1 MKNNATVP
9 SLSIDGW
16 VNTPLR
22 SADYLFS
29 HLFLSDYSQTYIYY
43 TNVKS
48 IPYLVYKNQDSI
60 PDLIT
65 GVKNMLDTYFG
76 QYYDQ
81 VNSEV
86 TANQPDGTSVTLN
99 IFLELIDDNV
109 TYTLSKVIE
118 FSESKVKQIIDVN
131 NG

>member
-1 MKNNATVP
+1 MKNNATLP

-22 SADYLFS
+22 TADYLFS
-29 HLFLSDYSQTYIYY
+29 HLFLSDYSQSYLYY
-43 TNVKS
+43 SKVKS
-48 IPYLVYKNQDSI
+48 IPWLIFKNQEAI

-65 GVKNMLDTYFG
+65 DVKNMLDTYFG
-76 QYYDQ
+76 QYYDT

-86 TANQPDGTSVTLN
+86 SANQPEGTSVTLN
-99 IFLELIDDNV
+99 IFLELIDDNT
-109 TYTLSKVIE
+109 TYTLNKVIE
-118 FSESKVKQIIDVN
+118 FSDSKIKEILDVN